1 METKAKWNLSAP
13 LIIGAVFGFIGVVF
27 LTIGL
32 VLYFQATA
40 SDAVTVSLVFMPL
53 GAAFLAFGIVFL
65 SATFSQKRRHD
76 RLVAGGRYIWGEIV
90 EFTPNYSV
98 QVNGRHPR
106 IAIVRYE
113 DASGIHIFRSR
124 NLYHYPDV
132 SAVGRKVKVYIQ
144 NQQYKPY
151 YVDIDSALPRVI
163 EH

>member
-13 LIIGAVFGFIGVVF
+13 LIIGAVFGFIGAVF
-27 LTIGL
+27 LIIGL
-32 VLYFQATA
+32 MLHFRGADP
-40 SDAVTVSLVFMPL
+40 DALTVGLIFMPM
-53 GAAFLAFGIVFL
+53 GAVFL
-65 SATFSQKRRHD
+65 VLGIGFLSSTVSQKRRHD

-90 EFTPNYSV
+90 EFAPNYSV

-144 NQQYKPY
+144 NEQYKPY